1 MHIEDVMRKYLD
13 MFNATQT
20 VAEGTPEDPDEW
32 DVFEGEILNA
42 LLRSGDLTELYQNY
56 GMDDTLSAVQYEA
69 ERSTEAEEQSVESS
83 IKRIKHDLARSS
95 GEVDESK

>member
-20 VAEGTPEDPDEW
+20 VAEGIPEDPDEW

-42 LLRSGDLTELYQNY
+42 LLRSGDLTELYRNY

-69 ERSTEAEEQSVESS
+69 GRSTEAEEQSVESS